1 MRAILQRGLIKVIC
15 MGTLIIA
22 NQSWAEASKT
32 PNKTDPQVA
41 VAVAVAVAMQCSI
54 KPCNVQHEAKKPN
67 NESAK
72 QAHVDSLEMAQK
84 AQSSGVDMAHV
95 VMKMDHSKMIKPA
108 TSVTPSK

>member
-1 MRAILQRGLIKVIC
+1 MRAILQRSLIKVIC

-41 VAVAVAVAMQCSI
+41 VAMQCSI
-54 KPCNVQHEAKKPN
+54 KPCNVQHEAKKTN

>member
-1 MRAILQRGLIKVIC
+1 MRAILQRSLIKVIC

-32 PNKTDPQVA
+32 PNKTDPQA
-41 VAVAVAVAMQCSI
+41 AVAMQCSI
-54 KPCNVQHEAKKPN
+54 KPCNVQHEAKKTN